1 MNNGFLSQEEIDS
14 LLTGDSSE
22 ITSDEGDANQYE
34 EILTDLEKDLLGEVG
49 NISMGSASTALS
61 QVIGQKVNI
70 TTPVVSVSSIETIQ
84 KGFEIPYIALDVNY
98 TSGIDGSNL
107 LVMKVT
113 DAAVIAN
120 LMMGGDGKI
129 ENPVELSEIEVSAVS
144 EAMNQMI
151 GSAATSMATM
161 FAREV
166 NISPPKSEVWE
177 ESSEINSEGISP
189 DEPIVQ
195 VLFKLTIGDLVD
207 SNIMQILPINT
218 ARKIISI
225 MMGTENGK
233 EEIISKDIESPQE
246 VKQMQTAVNENN
258 QSDYSMNMTSQ
269 NPAVNSYE
277 NNMNNMMNNQYQNQQ
292 EMGYNN
298 MSSNNMGSNNMPHN
312 NMPQNNVGY
321 QQNMQ
326 YNMQGQRNVEPV
338 NVQAASFQ
346 QLNPLNMENLPN
358 NIDLILD
365 VPLQVSVVLGRAK
378 LSIKEVLDL
387 GNGSLIEL
395 DKLTE
400 EPVEIMVNGKTVA
413 YGEVVVVDEN
423 FGVRITN
430 IASSE
435 ERIKSLGK

>member
-14 LLTGDSSE
+14 LLMGDSSE
-22 ITSDEGDANQYE
+22 TTSNEGDSNQYE

-61 QVIGQKVNI
+61 QIIGQKVNI
-70 TTPVVSVSSIETIQ
+70 TTPVVYASDLDTIQ
-84 KGFEIPYIALDVNY
+84 KGFEVPNIALDVNY

-120 LMMGGDGKI
+120 LMMGGDGKVDTPI
-129 ENPVELSEIEVSAVS
+129 ELSEIEISAVS

-161 FAREV
+161 FSREV
-166 NISPPKSEVWE
+166 NISPPKSEIWE
-177 ESSEINSEGISP
+177 EASAIKSEEISP
-189 DEPIVQ
+189 TEPIVQ
-195 VLFKLTIGDLVD
+195 VLFKLTIGELVD
-207 SNIMQILPINT
+207 SNIMQILPIDT
-218 ARKIISI
+218 AKKIISI
-225 MMGTENGK
+225 MMGTEQTE
-233 EEIISKDIESPQE
+233 EEIVNKDIEAPQE
-246 VKQMQTAVNENN
+246 VNQVEVGINDHVQPNN
-258 QSDYSMNMTSQ
+258 NMNMTHQ
-269 NPAVNSYE
+269 NPATNSYE
-277 NNMNNMMNNQYQNQQ
+277 NNIGNMMNNQQG
-292 EMGYNN
+292 MG
-298 MSSNNMGSNNMPHN
+298 HN
-312 NMPQNNVGY
+312 NMPQNMNYNNMPNNMAYNNMPQNNGAY
-321 QQNMQ
+321 QQNMP
-326 YNMQGQRNVEPV
+326 YNMQGQPNVEPI

-346 QLNPLNMENLPN
+346 QLDPRNMPNMPN

-378 LSIKEVLDL
+378 LSIKDVLDL